1 MEATILIGAA
11 IVLYSGWV
19 IYRKY
24 KQYKSGNYC
33 SCGCGSCSSKSK
45 CGKTE

>member
-24 KQYKSGNYC
+24 KQYKSGL
-33 SCGCGSCSSKSK
+33 
-45 CGKTE
+45 